1 MIAVFVHQAGHT
13 RREAHVDP
21 AWLDPASDAII
32 WVDLAQP
39 TSEETRILSD
49 IFHFHELAI
58 EDALATSHDPKIDS
72 YGDYLFLVLHGID
85 VEQTRRG
92 FGTRDVDF
100 FVGPNYVVTVH
111 GATSRS
117 MKRAHEACAR
127 NGHFMSEGPMALVHR
142 IVDGMVDNYRPE
154 VDTLEK
160 RIDTLEDEAFSEP
173 GSDFTKR
180 VLRLKKD
187 ISHLRRIIQPQRDA
201 VGRLARRE
209 FASVSEAMAYRFR
222 DVHDHLVR
230 ISDEAV
236 AMQDRLSVMLDGYL
250 SFISNRL
257 NEVMKVLAA
266 LAIVF
271 GPLTVVT
278 GLFGM
283 NVTLPALPGGEAAQF
298 WWVVGA
304 MAVSTAGLLWYFRR
318 KGWI

>member
-1 MIAVFVHQAGHT
+1 MITVFVHQAGHT
-13 RREAHVDP
+13 RRETHVDP
-21 AWLDPASDAII
+21 AWLDPSSEAIV

-39 TSEETRILSD
+39 TAEETRVLND

-58 EDALATSHDPKIDS
+58 EDALATTHDPKVDS
-72 YGDYLFLVLHGID
+72 YDGYLYLILHGID

-117 MKRAHEACAR
+117 MARTQEACVR
-127 NGHFMSEGPMALVHR
+127 NGHFMAEGPMALVHR
-142 IVDGMVDNYRPE
+142 LVDAMVDNYRPE

-160 RIDTLEDEAFSEP
+160 RIDELEEEAFSEP
-173 GSDFTKR
+173 GPDFTKR
-180 VLRLKKD
+180 VLRMKKD
-187 ISHLRRIIQPQRDA
+187 VSYLRRIIHPQRDA

-209 FASVSEAMAYRFR
+209 FGLVTEQMAYRFR

-230 ISDEAV
+230 ISDEATS
-236 AMQDRLSVMLDGYL
+236 MQDRLSVLLDGYL
-250 SFISNRL
+250 SFISNQL

-266 LAIVF
+266 LSIVF

-283 NVTLPALPGGEAAQF
+283 NVALPPLPGGEAAQF
-298 WWVVGA
+298 WWVLGA
-304 MAVSTAGLLWYFRR
+304 MTVSTGALVWYFKR
-318 KGWI
+318 KGWL

>member
-1 MIAVFVHQAGHT
+1 MITVFVHQAGHT
-13 RREAHVDP
+13 RRETRVDP
-21 AWLDPASDAII
+21 AWLEASSDAIV

-39 TSEETRILSD
+39 TPDETRILTEV
-49 IFHFHELAI
+49 FHFHELAI
-58 EDALATSHDPKIDS
+58 EDALATTHDPKIDS
-72 YGDYLFLVLHGID
+72 YGDYLFLILHGID
-85 VEQTRRG
+85 VEQSRRG

-100 FVGPNYVVTVH
+100 FVGRNYVVTVH

-117 MKRAHEACAR
+117 MRRAHEACAR

-154 VDTLEK
+154 VDMLEK
-160 RIDTLEDEAFSEP
+160 HIDALEEEAFSEP
-173 GSDFTKR
+173 ASDFTKR

-187 ISHLRRIIQPQRDA
+187 ISYLRRIVQPQRDA

-209 FASVSEAMAYRFR
+209 FESVSEAMAYRFR

-278 GLFGM
+278 GLMGM
-283 NVTLPALPGGEAAQF
+283 NV
-298 WWVVGA
+298 
-304 MAVSTAGLLWYFRR
+304 
-318 KGWI
+318 